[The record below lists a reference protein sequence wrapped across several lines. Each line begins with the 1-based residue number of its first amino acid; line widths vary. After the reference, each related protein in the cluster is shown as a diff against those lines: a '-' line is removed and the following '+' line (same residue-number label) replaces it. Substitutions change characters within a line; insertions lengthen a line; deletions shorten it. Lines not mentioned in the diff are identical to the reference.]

1 MCYNGIPLL
10 LAWSLRS
17 PLLEHIAAMSA
28 PRFAIRQAVVT
39 DEEQD
44 MQQNLKRVRNV
55 RVNSRTSA
63 DLGWQVQ
70 DEFERTRLEKPFVPV
85 QVAASNED
93 AMPRAHREPKLDPLQ
108 QYLVARMANRQQVQ
122 ELAEQHE

>member
-1 MCYNGIPLL
+1 
-10 LAWSLRS
+10 
-17 PLLEHIAAMSA
+17 
-28 PRFAIRQAVVT
+28 
-39 DEEQD
+39 

-85 QVAASNED
+85 QVASNEET
-93 AMPRAHREPKLDPLQ
+93 APQTYREAKLDPLQ

>member
-1 MCYNGIPLL
+1 MVRISGVNFNWRGHYDP
-10 LAWSLRS
+10 R
-17 PLLEHIAAMSA
+17 LLEHIAAMSA
-28 PRFAIRQAVVT
+28 RRFARCAAVT

>member
-1 MCYNGIPLL
+1 MVRISGVNFNWRGHYDP
-10 LAWSLRS
+10 R
-17 PLLEHIAAMSA
+17 LLEHIAAMSA
-28 PRFAIRQAVVT
+28 RRFARYAAVT
-39 DEEQD
+39 DEERD

-85 QVAASNED
+85 QVASNEET
-93 AMPRAHREPKLDPLQ
+93 APQTHREAKLDPLQ